1 MEEPKG
7 NSLAVAQRSLCL
19 FGIVPTNL
27 REKENN
33 MTEGT
38 VQADALRAFCVR
50 VFERLEVP
58 TADAEITTDVLLA
71 ANLRGIDSHGV
82 ARLRR
87 YVKGL
92 QDGVM
97 LAQPEEEVINEA
109 ATTALIDA
117 GAGLGQPVSYRAMKL
132 AIEKAEKYGTGFVT
146 VRNSNH
152 YGIAGYYAMMAL
164 EHDMIGISMT
174 NAAVLVVP
182 TFGRDAM
189 LGTNPIAVAAPAGQE
204 RSFVLDMATS
214 TVPRGKLEVYNRQEK
229 SLPQGWATDETG
241 TPTTDAAR
249 VLDNLLARHGGGLLP
264 LGGAGELLSGHKG
277 YGLALLVDIL
287 CGVLPGAGYANNI
300 YPKTPEGKP
309 LPANVG
315 HFFGALK
322 VAAFRPLDEF
332 KATMDDIIQRLKAT
346 SKAEDAERIYIHG
359 EKEYEEA
366 ERRAKGIP
374 LGPKVEADLKAIAE
388 ELGVEYDL

>member
-1 MEEPKG
+1 MAGETG
-7 NSLAVAQRSLCL
+7 
-19 FGIVPTNL
+19 T
-27 REKENN
+27 
-33 MTEGT
+33 T

-50 VFERLEVP
+50 VFEKLHLP
-58 TADAEITTDVLLA
+58 TTEAEITTDVLLA

-97 LAQPEEEVINEA
+97 LAQPEEKVISET
-109 ATTALIDA
+109 ATIALIDA

-132 AIEKAEKYGTGFVT
+132 AIEKAQKYGTGFVT

-164 EHDMIGISMT
+164 QHGMIGISMT

-182 TFGRDAM
+182 TFGRDAT
-189 LGTNPIAVAAPAGQE
+189 LGTNPIAMAAPTGQE
-204 RSFVLDMATS
+204 RPFVLDMATS
-214 TVPRGKLEVYNRQEK
+214 TVPRGKLEVYNRQGK
-229 SLPQGWATDETG
+229 PLPLGWATDETG
-241 TPTTDAAR
+241 TPTTDAAH
-249 VLDNLLARHGGGLLP
+249 VLDNMLARRGGGLLP
-264 LGGAGELLSGHKG
+264 LGGAGEEFRGYKG

-287 CGVLPGAGYANNI
+287 SGVLPGAGYANNI

-309 LPANVG
+309 LPADVG
-315 HFFGALK
+315 HFFGAIK
-322 VAAFRPLDEF
+322 VEAFRPLDEF
-332 KATMDDIIQRLKAT
+332 KATMDDIIRRLKDT
-346 SKAEDAERIYIHG
+346 PKAEGADRIYIHG

-366 ERRAKGIP
+366 DRRAKEGIP
-374 LGPKVEADLKAIAE
+374 LGPKVEADLRAIAQKF
-388 ELGVEYDL
+388 GVEYDL